1 MSATILFVNVTIF
14 LIIHRLQLWPQNP
27 THDQRIYY
35 VAIGSHTETRID
47 LLQASQVKINDI
59 MPYKLLCLRNQI
71 KGMLDWFVPIL
82 ICAAMHLLG
91 LDIAQDDAMDP
102 IHLVEQAIRLQVKHK
117 ARHPTSVKPLVQ
129 PSHISN
135 FQLVDQPSILEPIC
149 NIPCFGQI

>member
-1 MSATILFVNVTIF
+1 
-14 LIIHRLQLWPQNP
+14 
-27 THDQRIYY
+27 
-35 VAIGSHTETRID
+35 
-47 LLQASQVKINDI
+47 
-59 MPYKLLCLRNQI
+59 MPYKLFCLRNQI
-71 KGMLDWFVPIL
+71 KGMLDWFIPIL

-135 FQLVDQPSILEPIC
+135 FQLADQPCILEPIC